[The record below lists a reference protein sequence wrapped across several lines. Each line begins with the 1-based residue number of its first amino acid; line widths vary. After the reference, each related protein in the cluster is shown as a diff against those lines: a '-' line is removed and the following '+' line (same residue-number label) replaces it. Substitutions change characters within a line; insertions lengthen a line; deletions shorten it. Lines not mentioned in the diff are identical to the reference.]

1 MESSKIY
8 KEELTVQ
15 KIPFEKAKKIIEQ
28 MDKYIC
34 NIRIENALFTGFFCK
49 IPIND
54 KNKMLPMLITYD
66 FMEDK
71 ISKNGQKIMI
81 KINEEKDMKSIDLDN
96 RIKYHSKEYHTVM
109 IEIKETDNIKNYL
122 ELDNIIIQEIFKTNN
137 KKFQYLKET
146 IYVIQYSLELSV
158 SFGTLNN
165 IKENEKHQFEYSCF
179 TSSGSSGSPI
189 LNINSNKLIGIHI
202 FRDIKNNSG
211 NGIFLDYPIR
221 EFIKINYNN
230 KESKRD
236 ANIIINNV
244 MNEKLF
250 YEFKTKYSL
259 DIQDNIGKIDL
270 IKKNIENEGFQEL
283 TKLDFNQLEELN
295 LSNNKIKNIDNIE
308 KMNCQKLEIL
318 NLSYNH
324 ISDINMLN
332 KAQFYNLK
340 KLIFHQNNIYQ
351 IGVLEKV
358 KFAKLEFLDLSSN
371 KISDINFLQKVNFEE
386 LKYLN
391 FFDNSITNIDVLEK
405 VIFEKL
411 EYLNLGANEISDIN
425 ILQKVK
431 FNELSI
437 LYLHINNITNIDVFE
452 KVNFKKLKELNLCEN
467 NINEKHNNKIILKL
481 RNTIKK
487 FVIDLE
493 KNVYTPPMSIGIIFN
508 VSKDILSKLIRFD
521 KIKSFFENF
530 CKEYNGEII
539 ALINGN
545 EELPYYDINILILSA
560 INYLSDKNTIFLKN
574 QNINRVNKI
583 LFDEIC
589 LVEIFERLRNQENM
603 SELIDSKIVYN
614 NILILKDIILKSY
627 SLFLSNFFELFEHLI
642 NKPSLVDLPLK
653 KIFKAF
659 DKNYSDSKYIIII
672 SDGNLKEN
680 SEEIN
685 NFIDEAR
692 KKKIIIVT
700 FFLSQ
705 KMNID
710 KKIYND
716 FPSHLDSKLKYLFNI
731 SSKVDYKNPFA
742 RYYIKQ
748 GWNFP
753 QDGIG
758 TLFLEVNLDF
768 LNNAD
773 SFVKDIE
780 KIRYEGI
787 NIKLLDL
794 NYDNLIQYKYQFF
807 TKNQIFGTC
816 WANAY
821 SAGIFL
827 TNKRILGKNIKSF
840 EEYRE
845 NLIKL
850 CCKVNVDGGGIT
862 DQKVQEYF
870 QRERLHFKNITK
882 EKAITSLQ
890 KGRLVI
896 YSFRLS
902 DQQWDNFDK
911 FYKNNKTGI
920 LTEKILNNGCQ
931 YSEENTGHAV
941 LLIEKTKNYFRLL
954 NSWGSN
960 WADAGTFK
968 IEDAD
973 ILKPFNTTNEK
984 PRFFDIF
991 FYENELN
998 EEEKNYYIKNN
1009 EYIRSL
1015 ISIYSDMSINNIRK
1029 HMNHL
1034 YHYSFSCEICK
1045 ERMVLDKLVKYI
1057 RDGLYYIKC
1066 PFCQS
1071 LTVAKNKLKELLIFE
1086 NLMND
1091 GNKDF
1096 DINFK
1101 ENYYIQIDRVEFYNN
1116 SETTNRSDKCTIG
1129 SKNVLEHKIDPFL
1142 NKKINSIISLD
1153 NGKFAVC
1160 ASNVI
1165 IIFEI
1170 KKTKIN
1176 YLIVRNIEN
1185 DNILALCNLKIS
1197 NLIAVGGENL
1207 KIYQINYQRNELNLE
1222 LKYLNNKTINKIIMI
1237 KERITQR
1244 FAVCDKNGNISLY
1257 TIHKN
1262 NNNISIRFDFI
1273 KRCHKY
1279 SINYILCLQD
1289 ENILVSSSNED
1300 RMIKFWEIQENN
1312 LLEIKNLRIISKV
1325 FTFCLLYINK
1335 TLLIGTE
1342 EGIKLYH
1349 YNNRVITFLLLYKD
1363 VNFGRVYPMEYLGN
1377 NYFICGRSL
1386 GFCSLL
1392 LLRAEREE
1400 IKGIRKIN
1408 VFRNNN
1414 EVISDNWLNAQNDH
1428 YYINNICI
1436 QKTSEATGYILIS
1449 SIDNTLKVYSYSY
1462 FGNTF
1467 IE

>member
-627 SLFLSNFFELFEHLI
+627 SLFLSNFL
-642 NKPSLVDLPLK
+642 
-653 KIFKAF
+653 
-659 DKNYSDSKYIIII
+659 
-672 SDGNLKEN
+672 
-680 SEEIN
+680 
-685 NFIDEAR
+685 
-692 KKKIIIVT
+692 
-700 FFLSQ
+700 
-705 KMNID
+705 
-710 KKIYND
+710 
-716 FPSHLDSKLKYLFNI
+716 
-731 SSKVDYKNPFA
+731 
-742 RYYIKQ
+742 
-748 GWNFP
+748 
-753 QDGIG
+753 
-758 TLFLEVNLDF
+758 
-768 LNNAD
+768 
-773 SFVKDIE
+773 
-780 KIRYEGI
+780 
-787 NIKLLDL
+787 
-794 NYDNLIQYKYQFF
+794 
-807 TKNQIFGTC
+807 
-816 WANAY
+816 
-821 SAGIFL
+821 
-827 TNKRILGKNIKSF
+827 
-840 EEYRE
+840 
-845 NLIKL
+845 
-850 CCKVNVDGGGIT
+850 
-862 DQKVQEYF
+862 
-870 QRERLHFKNITK
+870 
-882 EKAITSLQ
+882 
-890 KGRLVI
+890 
-896 YSFRLS
+896 
-902 DQQWDNFDK
+902 
-911 FYKNNKTGI
+911 
-920 LTEKILNNGCQ
+920 
-931 YSEENTGHAV
+931 
-941 LLIEKTKNYFRLL
+941 
-954 NSWGSN
+954 
-960 WADAGTFK
+960 
-968 IEDAD
+968 
-973 ILKPFNTTNEK
+973 ILKF
-984 PRFFDIF
+984 
-991 FYENELN
+991 
-998 EEEKNYYIKNN
+998 
-1009 EYIRSL
+1009 
-1015 ISIYSDMSINNIRK
+1015 
-1029 HMNHL
+1029 
-1034 YHYSFSCEICK
+1034 
-1045 ERMVLDKLVKYI
+1045 
-1057 RDGLYYIKC
+1057 
-1066 PFCQS
+1066 
-1071 LTVAKNKLKELLIFE
+1071 
-1086 NLMND
+1086 
-1091 GNKDF
+1091 
-1096 DINFK
+1096 
-1101 ENYYIQIDRVEFYNN
+1101 
-1116 SETTNRSDKCTIG
+1116 
-1129 SKNVLEHKIDPFL
+1129 
-1142 NKKINSIISLD
+1142 
-1153 NGKFAVC
+1153 
-1160 ASNVI
+1160 
-1165 IIFEI
+1165 
-1170 KKTKIN
+1170 
-1176 YLIVRNIEN
+1176 
-1185 DNILALCNLKIS
+1185 
-1197 NLIAVGGENL
+1197 
-1207 KIYQINYQRNELNLE
+1207 
-1222 LKYLNNKTINKIIMI
+1222 
-1237 KERITQR
+1237 
-1244 FAVCDKNGNISLY
+1244 
-1257 TIHKN
+1257 
-1262 NNNISIRFDFI
+1262 
-1273 KRCHKY
+1273 
-1279 SINYILCLQD
+1279 
-1289 ENILVSSSNED
+1289 
-1300 RMIKFWEIQENN
+1300 
-1312 LLEIKNLRIISKV
+1312 
-1325 FTFCLLYINK
+1325 
-1335 TLLIGTE
+1335 
-1342 EGIKLYH
+1342 
-1349 YNNRVITFLLLYKD
+1349 
-1363 VNFGRVYPMEYLGN
+1363 
-1377 NYFICGRSL
+1377 
-1386 GFCSLL
+1386 
-1392 LLRAEREE
+1392 
-1400 IKGIRKIN
+1400 
-1408 VFRNNN
+1408 
-1414 EVISDNWLNAQNDH
+1414 
-1428 YYINNICI
+1428 
-1436 QKTSEATGYILIS
+1436 
-1449 SIDNTLKVYSYSY
+1449 
-1462 FGNTF
+1462 
-1467 IE
+1467 